1 MAELK
6 KLPIKRYLNSMK
18 IGFNFD
24 NSYTKLPDSIFL
36 KIVPTKFKEP
46 KLIILNEELAK
57 KLSLDFSSLNE
68 QELAELFTGNTVPE
82 GAQPIAQAYAGYQF
96 GNLVILGD
104 GRSMLLGE
112 HITPTKQRYD
122 IQFKGT
128 GKTLY
133 SRCGTGP
140 RNAMPFDGKA
150 ALGPM
155 LREYIIS
162 EAMYHLNIRTT
173 RSLAVATTGENVMR
187 ETVLPG
193 AILTRVAESHIR
205 VGTFE
210 YVAIKKDLTTLKKL
224 LQYSVERHYPEIKDL
239 DKQAPEFLKLVMER
253 QIDLITDWMRVGFI
267 HGVMNTDNMAISGE
281 SIDFG
286 PCAFMDHYDLN
297 TVFSSIDEYGRYA
310 YGKQPIIAQWNLSR
324 LADAILPLI
333 DENENLAIEI
343 NEEIIESF
351 KEKYEK
357 KFHEMMKKKLGL
369 ITDESEDADLIKELL
384 DTMEKNKLDYTN
396 TFRELMNGIQN
407 ESLKEFYN
415 KWIQRI
421 DKQNRDKREVFAL
434 MRKNN
439 PTVIPRNHKVEEALK
454 EADKGNLTLVNNL
467 LAALKD
473 PYTEREDLIMYQQP
487 STDNDKKFKTFCGT

>member
-1 MAELK
+1 ME
-6 KLPIKRYLNSMK
+6 N
-18 IGFNFD
+18 IGWNFD
-24 NSYTKLPDSIFL
+24 NSYTLLPPHLVSRVAPT
-36 KIVPTKFKEP
+36 IVKNPNIT
-46 KLIILNEELAK
+46 IVNYSLAK
-57 KLSLDFSSLNE
+57 QLGLNFSSLSNE
-68 QELAELFTGNTVPE
+68 QLAKLFTGNLIPKGSE
-82 GAQPIAQAYAGYQF
+82 PIAQAYAGHQF
-96 GNLVILGD
+96 GHLVILGD
-104 GRSMLLGE
+104 GRAIVLGE
-112 HITPTKQRYD
+112 HITPTNQRYD
-122 IQFKGT
+122 IQFKGSGRT
-128 GKTLY
+128 PY
-133 SRCGTGP
+133 SRGG
-140 RNAMPFDGKA
+140 DGKA

-286 PCAFMDHYDLN
+286 PCAFMDHYDPK
-297 TVFSSIDEYGRYA
+297 TVFSSIDHHGRYA
-310 YGKQPIIAQWNLSR
+310 FGNQPIIAQWNLAR
-324 LADAILPLI
+324 LADAILPLLDE
-333 DENENLAIEI
+333 DENKAIEI
-343 NEEIIESF
+343 GEEIIESF
-351 KEKYEK
+351 NEKYEK
-357 KFHEMMKKKLGL
+357 KFHEMMKKKLGF
-369 ITDESEDADLIKELL
+369 ITDEPEDTVLIKELL

-396 TFRELMNGIQN
+396 TFRELMNENIIN
-407 ESLKEFYN
+407 ENLKEFYS
-415 KWIQRI
+415 KWIVRI
-421 DKQNRDKREVFAL
+421 DKQNRNKQEILTL

-439 PTVIPRNHKVEEALK
+439 PVIIPRNHKVEESLK
-454 EADKGNLTLVNNL
+454 EAHKGNLLSLNNL
-467 LAALKD
+467 LTALKD
-473 PYTEREDLIMYQQP
+473 PYTEREDLMLYQQP
-487 STDNDKKFKTFCGT
+487 APDNEKKYKTFCGT